1 MALPC
6 LAAMASE
13 PVPSAVAILLAAG
26 AGRRLG
32 AVDQPKAFVP
42 IGGRPILSVAAAAAA
57 ASPAVDRLVITV
69 PVGWEDYAR
78 GCVEFCGAPTTI
90 VTGGADRQSSV
101 RLALTQVDPGVRVI
115 VIHDAARPFA
125 SPDLFTA
132 VIEAVDD
139 GVAGAIPVIPV
150 ADTVKRIEDGV
161 VTDTLDREE
170 LGLAQT
176 PQAFAASLLRA
187 AHRSAAEADQAF
199 TDDAAV
205 MEHAG
210 HRVRAI
216 TGDQL
221 NTKITTLFDLA
232 QAEARMGG
240 VDG

>member
-1 MALPC
+1 MATDHIPG
-6 LAAMASE
+6 
-13 PVPSAVAILLAAG
+13 AVAILLAAG

-42 IGGRPILSVAAAAAA
+42 IGGRPILSIAAAAAA

-69 PVGWEDYAR
+69 PAGWEDYAL

-90 VTGGADRQSSV
+90 VTGGPDRQASV
-101 RLALTQVDPGVRVI
+101 RIALSEVDPDVRV
-115 VIHDAARPFA
+115 VAIHDAARPFA

-132 VIEAVDD
+132 VIEAVGDEA
-139 GVAGAIPVIPV
+139 AGAIPVIPV
-150 ADTVKRIEDGV
+150 ADTVKRIEAGL

-176 PQAFAASLLRA
+176 PQAFEASLLRA
-187 AHRSAAEADQAF
+187 AHEGAAEADQAF

-210 HRVRAI
+210 HRIRAI
-216 TGDQL
+216 VGDQL